1 MSTIKWNDDDLILL
15 LYFYK
20 YGTKRLLIT
29 NVEMSEKL
37 GISLD
42 ILKKESLNIGYT
54 LHGKIKGTKKIKKII
69 DEFLKKDES
78 DLRNIVFDIINSTD
92 RNTLIEKRKSESDI
106 LLKEQKEKEEA
117 KKLQKIFKKLGKD
130 PSKMKLINKRAL

>member
-1 MSTIKWNDDDLILL
+1 MTTIKWNDNDLTLL

-29 NVEMSEKL
+29 DLEMSEKL
-37 GISLD
+37 GTSLD
-42 ILKKESLNIGYT
+42 ILKKESLNIGYII
-54 LHGKIKGTKKIKKII
+54 HEKIKGTKSAKKII
-69 DEFLKKDES
+69 EKFLKIDES
-78 DLRNIVFDIINSTD
+78 ELRNIVLDIINDSN
-92 RNTLIEKRKSESDI
+92 RNTLIEERKRSVDI